1 MEARRI
7 VLCLPDGAPPADP
20 GPDETA
26 KRDIALQYA
35 WDGAPAGVVGWAEGG
50 WAAVG
55 LAATHAG
62 LVDRLVLVA
71 TPVHENE
78 DALELAAVRAKTL
91 LLYGARDGGH
101 AQATWWQRRLG
112 ARIEMVPEEG
122 RDILERVWP
131 RVLSHLAPR
140 TLRK

>member
-1 MEARRI
+1 MDPGRI
-7 VLCLPDGAPPADP
+7 VLCLPAGAPPADP
-20 GPDETA
+20 GPEETA
-26 KRDIALQYA
+26 QRHVELRYA
-35 WDGAPAGVVGWAEGG
+35 WHGAPAGVVGWAEGG
-50 WAAVG
+50 WEALR

-71 TPVHENE
+71 TPIPETD
-78 DALELAAVRAKTL
+78 DALELDAVRAKTL

-101 AQATWWQRRLG
+101 AQAAWWQRRLG
-112 ARIEMVPEEG
+112 GRIEMIPGEG